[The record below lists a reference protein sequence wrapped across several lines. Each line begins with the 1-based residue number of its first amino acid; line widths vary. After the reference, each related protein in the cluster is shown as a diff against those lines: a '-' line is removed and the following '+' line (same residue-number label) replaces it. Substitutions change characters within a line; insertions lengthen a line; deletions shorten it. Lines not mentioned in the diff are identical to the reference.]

1 MLDGL
6 DRAVHLAEQMLAL
19 SRAGAAGEAA
29 PLEPVSLRRLVAE
42 ALETLQPRLR
52 ERSIRVNVA
61 AGPAGAAIEV
71 GGDRRKL
78 GSLVSN
84 LLDNAVR
91 HAPEGSAIE
100 VALRG
105 GAGETSLEVTDEGP
119 GIPAELRERVF
130 ESYYRI
136 PGSTGSG
143 SGLGL
148 AIVREIAFAHGAH
161 VEIADGVGG
170 RGTRVT
176 VRFRPAESAPPAGG

>member
-1 MLDGL
+1 
-6 DRAVHLAEQMLAL
+6 VHLAEQMLAL

-29 PLEPVSLRRLVAE
+29 PPETVPLRRLVAE

-52 ERSIRVNVA
+52 ERSIKVNVTEE
-61 AGPAGAAIEV
+61 PAGAGIEV
-71 GGDRRKL
+71 RGDRRRL

-84 LLDNAVR
+84 LVDNAVL
-91 HAPEGSAIE
+91 HAPAGSTIE
-100 VALRG
+100 VALRRSAG
-105 GAGETSLEVTDEGP
+105 GVSLAVVDEGP
-119 GIPAELRERVF
+119 GIPVALRERVF

-148 AIVREIAFAHGAH
+148 AIVREIARAHGAH
-161 VEIADGVGG
+161 VEIADGAGG

-176 VRFRPAESAPPAGG
+176 VRFHPAEGGPPAGG